1 MTRYHVIIPSPN
13 RDMMLDLVRKLKI
26 QVFDHGV
33 KKTAEEGYNVDA
45 LVEDQDI
52 KTLETKGYRVRRNHD
67 ADESGKKRQQEVG
80 RQNRYSETEFKTNR
94 PASEIGGG
102 SYLNIDEVE
111 SALEQSASTPNND
124 FTQLITLPNQPGKED
139 SVMLLR
145 WAKGP
150 SLIVLEY
157 IF

>member
-45 LVEDQDI
+45 LVENQDI
-52 KTLETKGYRVRRNHD
+52 QTLETKGYRVRRNHD

-80 RQNRYSETEFKTNR
+80 RQNRYSKTESKTNR
-94 PASEIGGG
+94 P
-102 SYLNIDEVE
+102 
-111 SALEQSASTPNND
+111 
-124 FTQLITLPNQPGKED
+124 
-139 SVMLLR
+139 SVR
-145 WAKGP
+145 
-150 SLIVLEY
+150 
-157 IF
+157 